1 MILEKIK
8 QATMVNLSVYFYA
21 SENVF
26 RTAVIT
32 EGYILRESALLE
44 ISFEG
49 LVTDDLIQKLSELIF
64 KN

>member
-44 ISFEG
+44 I
-49 LVTDDLIQKLSELIF
+49 DLYQKA
-64 KN
+64 